1 MATAQTSIGEPESRE
16 ADALTH
22 LEERI
27 QKTVALVTRLRA
39 EKEAAAKELAAV
51 QSELGTAR
59 LELAQSQQAS
69 AQLSAELSTLRAEK
83 LEVRSRLEKL
93 LSHIDQLG
101 AV

>member
-1 MATAQTSIGEPESRE
+1 MATAQTSIDEIDSRE

-39 EKEAAAKELAAV
+39 EKEATLSELTAAK
-51 QSELGTAR
+51 
-59 LELAQSQQAS
+59 
-69 AQLSAELSTLRAEK
+69 AELTGAHTANVKLSEELIALKAEK
-83 LEVRSRLEKL
+83 LEVRGRLEKL